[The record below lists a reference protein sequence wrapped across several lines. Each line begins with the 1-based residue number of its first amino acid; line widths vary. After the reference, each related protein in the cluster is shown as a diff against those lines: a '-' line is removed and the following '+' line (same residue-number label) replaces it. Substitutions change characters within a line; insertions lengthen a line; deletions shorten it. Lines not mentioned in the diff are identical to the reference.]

1 MSRNFRFIRRADA
14 AEPDLDMSLV
24 CAHAADA
31 LLVATSLGGSVEVW
45 DGARRVGIVGG
56 EAAAPPPEPASNDLA
71 ELAQETETELAFDED
86 RPFNPFR
93 PGAWR
98 RLRGD

>member
-1 MSRNFRFIRRADA
+1 MSRNFRFIRRAD
-14 AEPDLDMSLV
+14 PTQSDLDMSLR

-45 DGARRVGIVGG
+45 DGERRVGVVGG
-56 EAAAPPPEPASNDLA
+56 DGAGPPPPLEPAAPSPFDDVPEA
-71 ELAQETETELAFDED
+71 E
-86 RPFNPFR
+86 RVFNPFR
-93 PGAWR
+93 PAAWR

>member
-1 MSRNFRFIRRADA
+1 MSRNFRFIRRADPA
-14 AEPDLDMSLV
+14 QSDLDMSLR

-45 DGARRVGIVGG
+45 DGERRVGVVGG
-56 EAAAPPPEPASNDLA
+56 EAGGPPPPLEPAAPASGVESPPEG
-71 ELAQETETELAFDED
+71 E
-86 RPFNPFR
+86 RVFNPFR
-93 PGAWR
+93 PAAWR

>member
-1 MSRNFRFIRRADA
+1 MSRNFRFIRRADPA
-14 AEPDLDMSLV
+14 QPDLDMSLR

-45 DGARRVGIVGG
+45 DGERRVGVVGG
-56 EAAAPPPEPASNDLA
+56 EAGGPPPPLEPAPAQGAGPGDELQEA
-71 ELAQETETELAFDED
+71 E
-86 RPFNPFR
+86 RVFNPFR
-93 PGAWR
+93 PAAWR